1 MPVRPHQ
8 SVPYL
13 GTMMSAANVRLSN
26 SSMAFT
32 RESHGQYLHTG
43 RGRRRRELSGDE
55 STSTSEDTGNYS
67 DDRNVAGAS
76 ARRAE
81 TPVSASSTTLALHKV
96 LVRTNALLL
105 VASVVGNLTD
115 PQLQTAV
122 LSSSS
127 GSAAWKSSRL
137 IAVK

>member
-67 DDRNVAGAS
+67 DGRNVAGAS

-81 TPVSASSTTLALHKV
+81 TPVSASSTTLA
-96 LVRTNALLL
+96 
-105 VASVVGNLTD
+105 
-115 PQLQTAV
+115 
-122 LSSSS
+122 
-127 GSAAWKSSRL
+127 
-137 IAVK
+137 